1 MYFLQFTVTDQ
12 DVLRLEQL
20 EASRDVFKCN
30 SLKLKAFQPI
40 IIVTITII
48 IVLYIYFLLLCVLKY
63 FEYRF
68 DLKLQMVPC

>member
-40 IIVTITII
+40 IIVTNNCF
-48 IVLYIYFLLLCVLKY
+48 IYLFFVVVVCIEI
-63 FEYRF
+63 F
-68 DLKLQMVPC
+68 